1 MRKESNLRRN
11 VTYRYVTK
19 NLPTGARPE
28 CGQVK
33 LSKINSRNLM
43 NGFDTVGAVSALLFS
58 SGSASSWLHHT
69 LDVLPSRLWQENP
82 TAVTMCASPLL

>member
-1 MRKESNLRRN
+1 
-11 VTYRYVTK
+11 
-19 NLPTGARPE
+19 
-28 CGQVK
+28 
-33 LSKINSRNLM
+33 M

-69 LDVLPSRLWQENP
+69 LDVLPSRRTHFCLYVVDFTTELLLRRSSSVVKSTTYKLWQENP